1 MLGTM
6 IWFLINTVEREA
18 FYILAR
24 QIFLKNILAD
34 SAALKKR
41 WPVDASEMM
50 TMYLIAENLVNVWD
64 VIKDEFK
71 KTKTLKDKR
80 LLIAMMYQ
88 PWELCDDTFTEWS
101 AENKMTLPAKPTLR
115 TVAAK
120 YLYSD

>member
-1 MLGTM
+1 ML
-6 IWFLINTVEREA
+6 V
-18 FYILAR
+18 
-24 QIFLKNILAD
+24 D

-41 WPVDASEMM
+41 WPVDASEIL

-71 KTKTLKDKR
+71 KTKTLKDKC

-101 AENKMTLPAKPTLR
+101 AANNITLPAKHTLR
-115 TVAAK
+115 TVVAE